1 MVATMG
7 GQSQVVTFALD
18 WLLQR
23 GDAIV
28 QVIVLHVAPQ
38 NPRTR
43 RALKQL
49 ASEFPGDQYL
59 FADMPIRYRA
69 LTLSD
74 GTSSLTD
81 IQSAADAEATWQF
94 VHHLLSDLKAE
105 GHSIDLVIAGGRRIM
120 GLMAQSAALL
130 LFGHQDRVWHLY
142 TSETLL
148 KRAQDGAI
156 RHASPNDDVRLIQ
169 VPFIPWGSY
178 FPALREL
185 AGATPERVRANQI
198 RQLDNQERVHCENV
212 MRQLT
217 DRQRDVLRLLA
228 MGRSPQATAEEMNVS
243 LKTVDTHKTKILDL
257 CRNEWQ
263 VLPETRLDYHF
274 VRDKFR
280 NLFEATN
287 TG

>member
-1 MVATMG
+1 
-7 GQSQVVTFALD
+7 
-18 WLLQR
+18 
-23 GDAIV
+23 
-28 QVIVLHVAPQ
+28 
-38 NPRTR
+38 
-43 RALKQL
+43 
-49 ASEFPGDQYL
+49 
-59 FADMPIRYRA
+59 
-69 LTLSD
+69 
-74 GTSSLTD
+74 
-81 IQSAADAEATWQF
+81 
-94 VHHLLSDLKAE
+94 
-105 GHSIDLVIAGGRRIM
+105 M